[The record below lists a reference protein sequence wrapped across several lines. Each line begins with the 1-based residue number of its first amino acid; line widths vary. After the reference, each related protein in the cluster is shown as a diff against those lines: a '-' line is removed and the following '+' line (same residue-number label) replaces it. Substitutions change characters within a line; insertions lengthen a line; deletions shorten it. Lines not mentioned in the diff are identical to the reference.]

1 VTGSGPS
8 PADSRAPAP
17 HIVRAPHLTGIM
29 AEIAERRLEDHL
41 RRAGAPVLIGQ
52 VGHGIPELQLD
63 RFEIDRVALPPAT
76 KSIDALRER
85 CERLS
90 GLLSMHCG
98 ALDKA
103 LEPVRTGRLIRI
115 VVQTDEA
122 DAFCLSV
129 VPGQY
134 VVGLALGL
142 EPGRPHTDIAAA
154 NQVMVDLVDR
164 WREDDLGLPSQNPGG
179 LGATPRRQPE
189 PPVPLVAGGSE
200 LLGRVLSRLQGDL
213 MSTLDQDTVHW
224 LALLEDG
231 KPEPIIDQ
239 FDVPDVQARWF
250 QLMSPDA
257 RRQFYGDLT
266 ANAHAKVGMFARAV
280 RPVMGGPIR
289 NLLLDVESGAIGVR
303 PLSPTDCLVGVTLDQ
318 RHVPDFE
325 AAMAALA
332 ERVADD

>member
-1 VTGSGPS
+1 
-8 PADSRAPAP
+8 
-17 HIVRAPHLTGIM
+17 M
-29 AEIAERRLEDHL
+29 AEFAERRLEDHVL
-41 RRAGAPVLIGQ
+41 RPGAPVLIGQ

-63 RFEIDRVALPPAT
+63 RFDTARVALPSGM
-76 KSIDALRER
+76 KSVDALRER

-134 VVGLALGL
+134 VVGLVLGL
-142 EPGRPHTDIAAA
+142 DPDRPHTDIAAA
-154 NQVMVDLVDR
+154 NRVMVDLVDR

-179 LGATPRRQPE
+179 LGGTPRRRPM
-189 PPVPLVAGGSE
+189 PPLPLVAGGSE
-200 LLGRVLSRLQGDL
+200 LLGRVLSRLNEDL
-213 MSTLDQDTVHW
+213 LSTLDQDTVHW
-224 LALLEDG
+224 LALQQLD
-231 KPEPIIDQ
+231 KQVQIIDQ

-266 ANAHAKVGMFARAV
+266 ATAHAKVGMFARAV

-289 NLLLDVESGAIGVR
+289 NLLLDVESGAIGIR
-303 PLSPTDCLVGVTLDQ
+303 PLGPTDCLIGVTLDQ
-318 RHVPDFE
+318 RQVPDFE

-332 ERVADD
+332 VRVTDD